1 MSHSYERV
9 DQRRRPL
16 GPTGGR
22 TAFGYWIP
30 LALTVTAATVGLV
43 AWVWSERGDDDE
55 TGPPNDSQ
63 EGKIPGAPPGY
74 PPNAQPGGPPYQTG
88 PPSVPYQAG
97 PPAGPYQTE
106 APPGSYQAGPPAGA
120 YQAGPYQ
127 TGPPGGSP
135 AGPYQTGPS
144 AGPPGGP
151 YQTGPPAEYARN
163 TGDNTGGF
171 ADGSMMARVT
181 GALRRTP
188 SPQQIFDG
196 ASKKVAAGMA
206 VAGAAVG
213 GALSSIRE
221 DDKEDYADH
230 SRWSQEGANVASTAG
245 GQGGS
250 RSTVSGSTATAAQ
263 KSPPSARYQAN
274 VKRKTVGIVVSA
286 ETNYIDSQTEDEHSV
301 RQESLFNI
309 HRCLLAF

>member
-1 MSHSYERV
+1 MSYSYERV

-16 GPTGGR
+16 GPAGGR
-22 TAFGYWIP
+22 SAFGYWIP

-55 TGPPNDSQ
+55 TGPPNESQ

-74 PPNAQPGGPPYQTG
+74 PPNAQPGDPSNQAGPPSGSYTTGPPPESYQTG
-88 PPSVPYQAG
+88 PPTGSYQTGPPPASYQTGPQPGPYPEGPYQAG
-97 PPAGPYQTE
+97 PSGE
-106 APPGSYQAGPPAGA
+106 F
-120 YQAGPYQ
+120 
-127 TGPPGGSP
+127 
-135 AGPYQTGPS
+135 
-144 AGPPGGP
+144 
-151 YQTGPPAEYARN
+151 ARN
-163 TGDNTGGF
+163 TGDNAGGY
-171 ADGSMMARVT
+171 ADGGVMARVS

-196 ASKKVAAGMA
+196 ASKKVVAGMA

-230 SRWSQEGANVASTAG
+230 SRWSQEEGNSESIPGGKGGARSTA
-245 GQGGS
+245 
-250 RSTVSGSTATAAQ
+250 SGSTATTARR
-263 KSPPSARYQAN
+263 SSSPSARYHAN

-286 ETNYIDSQTEDEHSV
+286 ETSYIGSQDDDEHSV
-301 RQESLFNI
+301 SHQCVLDSV
-309 HRCLLAF
+309 